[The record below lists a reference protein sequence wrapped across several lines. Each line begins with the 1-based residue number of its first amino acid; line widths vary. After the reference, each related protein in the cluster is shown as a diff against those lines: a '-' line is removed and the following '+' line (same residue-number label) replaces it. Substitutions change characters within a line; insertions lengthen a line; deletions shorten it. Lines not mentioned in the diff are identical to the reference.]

1 MQAGHTPH
9 VVIVGGGFGGL
20 YAARAL
26 RRAPVRVTLVD
37 QRNHHLFQP
46 LLYQVA
52 TATLSPSDIAR
63 PIRHVLRRQR
73 NAEVLLAEVEA
84 VDAPARE
91 VVLSDG
97 RRLGYDHLILA
108 AGAVDRYYG
117 HDEWARWAPPLKTV
131 ADALEIRRRFLLGFE
146 MAEQE
151 PDPEA
156 RRALLTFVVVGG
168 GPTGVETAGAFAEIA
183 RHTLR
188 LDFRR
193 IDPGEARIVLLE
205 GGPRLLAGQDER
217 LSERARLDLEKLGVE
232 VRLGALVTD
241 IGPDGVSVGDER
253 IRCGHV
259 VWAAG
264 VGASPLGRT
273 LGAPLDR
280 MGRVVVEPDLSVPGH
295 PEIYVI
301 GDLASITHGTPDGE
315 PLPGVA
321 QVAIQS
327 GRAAARNIVRTL
339 QRRPREAFRYRDKGT
354 MAVIGRGR
362 AVARIGAMRFTG
374 ALAWWVWAVVHILF
388 LIGFRNRVAVAA
400 EWAWGYAT
408 WRREA
413 RLITGQD
420 VPRRLP
426 VAPWVDPSEGGSGA

>member
-1 MQAGHTPH
+1 MRHDHTPH

-20 YAARAL
+20 QAARAL
-26 RRAPVRVTLVD
+26 RNAPVRVTLVD
-37 QRNHHLFQP
+37 RRNHHLFQP

-84 VDAPARE
+84 VDAAARE
-91 VVLSDG
+91 IVLTDG
-97 RRLGYDHLILA
+97 RRLAYDHLILA
-108 AGAVDRYYG
+108 AGAVDRYFG
-117 HDEWARWAPPLKTV
+117 HDAWARWAPPLKTV
-131 ADALEIRRRFLLGFE
+131 ADAVEIRRRFLLAFE
-146 MAEQE
+146 LAEQE
-151 PDPEA
+151 PDPA
-156 RRALLTFVVVGG
+156 RRRALLTFVVVGG
-168 GPTGVETAGAFAEIA
+168 GPTGVEIAGAFAEIA

-188 LDFRR
+188 RDFRR
-193 IDPGEARIVLLE
+193 IDPGQARIVLLE
-205 GGPRLLAGQDER
+205 GGPRLLAGQAEP
-217 LSERARLDLEKLGVE
+217 LSERARRDLERLGVE

-241 IGPDGVSVGDER
+241 IGPDGVTVGEER
-253 IRCGHV
+253 ISAGNV

-273 LGAPLDR
+273 LGVEVDG
-280 MGRVVVEPDLSVPGH
+280 MGRVLVEPDLSVPGH
-295 PEIYVI
+295 PEIFVI
-301 GDLASITHGTPDGE
+301 GDLAHVAREGR

-321 QVAIQS
+321 QVAIQT

-339 QRRPREAFRYRDKGT
+339 QGRPRVPFRYRDRGS

-362 AVARIGAMRFTG
+362 AVAEIGRMHFTG
-374 ALAWWVWAVVHILF
+374 ALAWWVWAVVHIVF

-400 EWAWGYAT
+400 AWAWAYVT

-413 RLITGQD
+413 RLITGGE
-420 VPRRLP
+420 PRRLP
-426 VAPWVDPSEGGSGA
+426 SDDRPRGAAEEVRPG